1 MRTRTPRRARPS
13 VAEVAALGRRHARPL
28 LAVVA
33 VAGLA
38 WAGWSQRDAIASFD
52 WSIDGWQLALSV
64 TLFAVAP
71 LLQAMTFA
79 LGLRRIGAHGPA
91 HGLVRVWA
99 RSFLLRYEPSGAV
112 GFVYRVTARERM
124 GASTAQ
130 VLTVTGYEQ
139 LAAVAA
145 GAVAATA
152 GFVGAGI
159 DPPVISIVLFVGAL
173 LAAFAA
179 RSRGVARWL
188 HERLR
193 ARGIETA
200 GPLRGRTLAL
210 MIGLDAIGWVAT
222 GLGAWTLARAL
233 HATGGLDAFLLLGA
247 FALSWLLGVLVPLAP
262 GGLGLREGSLIVS
275 LTASIGA
282 GAATGI
288 ALALRLVSFA
298 GELLAIAVA
307 ELLALALARR
317 TDHAPATSTQAA
329 ALAAI
334 PDRAGH
340 ATAPASPLPVADRSG
355 AIVVVP
361 TYCEAE
367 ALPHFVDRFA
377 PTGLELLVVDDAS
390 PDGTGELADAL
401 AAERPWMH
409 VLHRAGKDG
418 LGMAYRAGFRWCL
431 DRGYRAIGQMDS
443 DLSHPPEKLTEMLAV
458 LDEREADLVLGNR
471 YMPGGGTAGWS
482 HARRALSRIGCTGS
496 KLILGLPFDDLS
508 GGFKLWRATTLADLD
523 FDAMLATG
531 YAFQV
536 ETTQLAY
543 LMGKRIEQVP
553 FVFSE
558 RIAGESKM
566 SLAVSLE
573 GIRVTLALRGR
584 ARTRHGRG
592 AIIA

>member
-1 MRTRTPRRARPS
+1 MRTRIARL
-13 VAEVAALGRRHARPL
+13 VRPL
-28 LAVVA
+28 LAAVA
-33 VAGLA
+33 AAGLA
-38 WAGWSQRDAIASFD
+38 VGAWSQRDAIAAFD
-52 WSIDGWQLALSV
+52 WSIDRWQLALSV
-64 TLFAVAP
+64 ALFAVAP
-71 LLQAMTFA
+71 LLQALTFA
-79 LGLRRIGAHGPA
+79 IGLRRVGADRPTS
-91 HGLVRVWA
+91 GLLRVWA

-139 LAAVAA
+139 LAAVVA
-145 GAVAATA
+145 GAVAAMA

-179 RSRGVARWL
+179 RSRSVIAWL
-188 HERLR
+188 NDRLR

-275 LTASIGA
+275 LTASVGA
-282 GAATGI
+282 GVATGL
-288 ALALRLVSFA
+288 ALAFRLVSFV
-298 GELLAIAVA
+298 GELVAIAAA

-317 TDHAPATSTQAA
+317 QPERAP
-329 ALAAI
+329 LAATAT
-334 PDRAGH
+334 PNAVSRAG
-340 ATAPASPLPVADRSG
+340 T
-355 AIVVVP
+355 IVVVP

-377 PTGLELLVVDDAS
+377 PTGLELLIVDDAS
-390 PDGTGELADAL
+390 PDGTGQLADAF
-401 AAERPWMH
+401 AADRPWMH
-409 VLHRAGKDG
+409 VLHRADKDG

-443 DLSHPPEKLTEMLAV
+443 DLSHPPEKLAEMLAV
-458 LDEREADLVLGNR
+458 LDTRHADLVLGNR

-482 HARRALSRIGCTGS
+482 RARRALSRIGCTGS
-496 KLILGLPFDDLS
+496 KLVLGLPFDDLS
-508 GGFKLWRATTLADLD
+508 GGFKLWRATTLAELD
-523 FDAMLATG
+523 FDAMLSTG

-566 SLAVSLE
+566 SLAVSVE
-573 GIRVTLALRGR
+573 GIRVTLALRRR
-584 ARTRHGRG
+584 ARVGG
-592 AIIA
+592 AQHAGS

>member
-1 MRTRTPRRARPS
+1 MRTRLARH
-13 VAEVAALGRRHARPL
+13 LRPL
-28 LAVVA
+28 VAVVA
-33 VAGLA
+33 IAGLA
-38 WAGWSQRDAIASFD
+38 VAAWSQRDAIAAFD
-52 WSIDGWQLALSV
+52 WSIDRWQLALSV
-64 TLFAVAP
+64 ALFAVAP
-71 LLQAMTFA
+71 LLQALTFA
-79 LGLRRIGAHGPA
+79 VGLRRIGADGPTG
-91 HGLVRVWA
+91 GLVRVWA

-139 LAAVAA
+139 LAAVVA
-145 GAVAATA
+145 GTVAAMA

-173 LAAFAA
+173 LAALGA
-179 RSRGVARWL
+179 RSRSVIAWL
-188 HERLR
+188 DDRLS

-200 GPLRGRTLAL
+200 GRLRTRTLAL
-210 MIGLDAIGWVAT
+210 MIGLDAIGWITT

-233 HATGGLDAFLLLGA
+233 HATAGLDAFLLLGA

-275 LTASIGA
+275 LTASVGA
-282 GAATGI
+282 GVATGL

-298 GELLAIAVA
+298 GELVAIAAA

-317 TDHAPATSTQAA
+317 A
-329 ALAAI
+329 
-334 PDRAGH
+334 PDRA
-340 ATAPASPLPVADRSG
+340 PLAVTDPPSVDRRG

-377 PTGLELLVVDDAS
+377 PTGLELLIVDDAS
-390 PDGTGELADAL
+390 PDGTGQLADAL
-401 AAERPWMH
+401 AADRPWMH

-443 DLSHPPEKLTEMLAV
+443 DLSHPPEKLAEMLAV
-458 LDEREADLVLGNR
+458 LDAREADLVLGNR

-482 HARRALSRIGCTGS
+482 RTRRVLSRIGCTGS
-496 KLILGLPFDDLS
+496 KLVLGLPFDDLS
-508 GGFKLWRATTLADLD
+508 GGFKLWRATTLAELD
-523 FDAMLATG
+523 FDAMLSTG

-536 ETTQLAY
+536 ETTQLAH

-573 GIRVTLALRGR
+573 GIRVTLALRRRRCATRPARFERAAFRSGGGR
-584 ARTRHGRG
+584 SIH
-592 AIIA
+592 

>member
-1 MRTRTPRRARPS
+1 MPKLIAAALDRARS
-13 VAEVAALGRRHARPL
+13 RAAAARRHARPL
-28 LAVVA
+28 LAATA

-38 WAGWSQRDAIASFD
+38 LAAWSQRDALTSFD
-52 WSIDGWQLALSV
+52 WSIDRWQLAIAV
-64 TLFAVAP
+64 ALFAVAP

-79 LGLRRIGAHGPA
+79 IGLRRIGAGRPA
-91 HGLVRVWA
+91 SGLVRVWA
-99 RSFLLRYEPSGAV
+99 RSFLLRYEPSGTV

-139 LAAVAA
+139 LAAVVA
-145 GAVAATA
+145 GAVAAMA

-159 DPPVISIVLFVGAL
+159 DPPVIAIALFVGAL
-173 LAAFAA
+173 VALVAA
-179 RSRGVARWL
+179 RSGPVITYVHA
-188 HERLR
+188 RLR

-200 GPLRGRTLAL
+200 GPLRTRTLAL
-210 MIGLDAIGWVAT
+210 MIALDAAGWVAT

-262 GGLGLREGSLIVS
+262 GGLGLRDGSLIVS
-275 LTASIGA
+275 LAASIGA
-282 GAATGI
+282 GAATAV
-288 ALALRLVSFA
+288 ALAFRLVSFA

-317 TDHAPATSTQAA
+317 PEQAPTPAA
-329 ALAAI
+329 A
-334 PDRAGH
+334 
-340 ATAPASPLPVADRSG
+340 APPVADRCG
-355 AIVVVP
+355 TIVVVP
-361 TYCEAE
+361 TYNEAE

-377 PTGLELLVVDDAS
+377 ATGLELLVVDDGS
-390 PDGTGELADAL
+390 PDATGELADAL
-401 AAERPWMH
+401 AADRPWMH
-409 VLHRAGKDG
+409 VLHRSSKDG

-431 DRGYRAIGQMDS
+431 DRGYRAIGQMDC
-443 DLSHPPEKLTEMLAV
+443 DLSHPPEKLNEMLAV
-458 LDEREADLVLGNR
+458 LDDRDADLVLGNR

-482 HARRALSRIGCTGS
+482 RARRTLSRLGCTGS

-523 FDAMLATG
+523 FEAMLATG

-566 SLAVSLE
+566 SLAISLE
-573 GIRVTLALRGR
+573 GIRVTLALRR
-584 ARTRHGRG
+584 RTRRG
-592 AIIA
+592 PHVLAA